1 MNIAAEKIQIIA
13 RFSAIEDENMI
24 IAIKAML
31 DVGTQVPAKSITLKK
46 KPSQA
51 ELLAKY
57 GKPLKKKIDLEALK
71 KEQNYVH
78 GKILQH
84 RGAFKAEF
92 EGMKFSEILE
102 QLK

>member
-1 MNIAAEKIQIIA
+1 MNIAAEKQQIIA
-13 RFSAIEDENMI
+13 RLTAIEDENMI
-24 IAIKAML
+24 IAIRAML
-31 DVGTQVPAKSITLKK
+31 DVGTQAPTKSVSSKK

-51 ELLAKY
+51 ELIAKY

-102 QLK
+102 QIK